1 MYDYD
6 ANETPVLVDLEDN
19 GKIRHLLLQANR
31 NGFFYVLDR
40 TNGKFLQAT
49 PFVEKIN
56 WATGIDASGRPVL
69 SGRIPT
75 AEGTK
80 ICPGIN
86 GATNWFS
93 PSYNPDTRL
102 FFVMALESCNL
113 FFAKPEPF
121 TKGATYYATG
131 TKRPPDEHAQKILL
145 ALSVPDGK
153 RVWCY
158 PQVGQGESWAGTLA
172 TASLATMP
180 GLWKRLKPQPAV
192 HSGTSIPVRPC

>member
-1 MYDYD
+1 
-6 ANETPVLVDLEDN
+6 
-19 GKIRHLLLQANR
+19 
-31 NGFFYVLDR
+31 
-40 TNGKFLQAT
+40 NGKFLQAT

-113 FFAKPEPF
+113 LFAKPEPF

-131 TKRPPDEHAQKILL
+131 TKRLTDEHAQKILL
-145 ALSVPDGK
+145 ARSVPDGK

-158 PQVGQGESWAGTLA
+158 S
-172 TASLATMP
+172 
-180 GLWKRLKPQPAV
+180 
-192 HSGTSIPVRPC
+192 

>member
-1 MYDYD
+1 M
-6 ANETPVLVDLEDN
+6 AVLVDLEDN

-56 WATGIDASGRPVL
+56 WATGIDASGRPIL
-69 SGRIPT
+69 SGRIQT

-93 PSYNPDTRL
+93 PSYNQVTRL
-102 FFVMALESCNL
+102 FFVIDLESC
-113 FFAKPEPF
+113 
-121 TKGATYYATG
+121 
-131 TKRPPDEHAQKILL
+131 IL
-145 ALSVPDGK
+145 
-153 RVWCY
+153 
-158 PQVGQGESWAGTLA
+158 
-172 TASLATMP
+172 
-180 GLWKRLKPQPAV
+180 
-192 HSGTSIPVRPC
+192 SIAMHE